1 MKTVITYGVF
11 DLFHEGHVSLL
22 KRAKELGDRLIV
34 GVTTDQFAYKRGK
47 YSVIDPVEKRFENV
61 RSCPYVDQVIIED
74 HYGQKVEDIA
84 RFGVDIFAIG
94 DDWLGKFDHLSSLC
108 RVVYLKRTPNKSSTE
123 LRCGSL
129 PFLRLGMIGC
139 GRIAGRFMQEAG
151 YVRDVQVTSLYHPS
165 PDTSA
170 TVQRFRE
177 KHTGIGLARTLDKL
191 FDLTDAVYIASP
203 HGTHF
208 RYAKE
213 ALLAGRH
220 VLCEK
225 PLALSKDEAEELV
238 QTAEDNRCVL
248 MEAVKTAYCPG
259 FLELISLVRS
269 GEIGEVYDIESCF
282 TRLTPANTREFTDV
296 PCGGS
301 LTEFGSYTLLPI
313 LKIYGT
319 EGLRWSFETVR
330 DSRGVDVYTKV
341 LVRKGDR
348 MASAKNGLSVKSKS
362 ELLISGTKGFITVE
376 APWWK
381 TAFMEVGY
389 EDPARRKRFCFDFEG
404 DGLRYEIADFL
415 YRIRGY
421 GGREYKLLPEESI
434 KMAEIMGDFLSVRG
448 DQLR

>member
-108 RVVYLKRTPNKSSTE
+108 RVVYLKRTPNISSTE

-177 KHTGIGLARTLDKL
+177 KHTGIGLARTLD
-191 FDLTDAVYIASP
+191 
-203 HGTHF
+203 
-208 RYAKE
+208 
-213 ALLAGRH
+213 
-220 VLCEK
+220 
-225 PLALSKDEAEELV
+225 
-238 QTAEDNRCVL
+238 
-248 MEAVKTAYCPG
+248 
-259 FLELISLVRS
+259 
-269 GEIGEVYDIESCF
+269 
-282 TRLTPANTREFTDV
+282 
-296 PCGGS
+296 
-301 LTEFGSYTLLPI
+301 
-313 LKIYGT
+313 
-319 EGLRWSFETVR
+319 
-330 DSRGVDVYTKV
+330 
-341 LVRKGDR
+341 
-348 MASAKNGLSVKSKS
+348 
-362 ELLISGTKGFITVE
+362 
-376 APWWK
+376 
-381 TAFMEVGY
+381 
-389 EDPARRKRFCFDFEG
+389 
-404 DGLRYEIADFL
+404 
-415 YRIRGY
+415 
-421 GGREYKLLPEESI
+421 
-434 KMAEIMGDFLSVRG
+434 
-448 DQLR
+448 